1 MSENQSRDKLGTF
14 PYIIGGLSY
23 IPLIGIIFGLIA
35 VIWGLSTKKM
45 GGKKLMFIGLGGIL
59 FTVLIYGSLFYF
71 AFAKR
76 GGVYDELREKLANST
91 INQVVPVIE
100 FYKLQN
106 GHYPQTLK
114 TLKESLPKDSMVFLI
129 DPMDIPMK
137 TPRFFYY
144 ELIDQKNY
152 YLLGVGNDNQPFTSD
167 DILPAV
173 QMEGTNI
180 GLRIRREGQ

>member
-14 PYIIGGLSY
+14 PYVIGGLSY

-35 VIWGLSTKKM
+35 VVWGLSTKKM
-45 GGKKLMFIGLGGIL
+45 GGKKLMFIGLGGVL
-59 FTVLIYGSLFYF
+59 FTFLIYGSLFYF
-71 AFAKR
+71 GSVKR

-91 INQVVPVIE
+91 INQVVPAIE

-129 DPMDIPMK
+129 DPMDISMK

-144 ELIDQKNY
+144 ELIDQNNY
-152 YLLGVGNDNQPFTSD
+152 YLLGVGNDNKPFTSD

-173 QMEGTNI
+173 KIEGTNI
-180 GLRIRREGQ
+180 GLRIKREDK